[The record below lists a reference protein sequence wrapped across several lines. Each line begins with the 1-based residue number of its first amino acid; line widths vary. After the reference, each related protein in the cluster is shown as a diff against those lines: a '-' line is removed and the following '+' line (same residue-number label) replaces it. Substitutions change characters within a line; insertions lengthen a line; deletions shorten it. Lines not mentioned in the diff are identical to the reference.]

1 MSGWRSRMLIIVIR
15 KPGSSAQIAGQRRF
29 FYPLLGLATALIG
42 LFSPPIAAH
51 AGLQGPRCSVNLC
64 SVVQDEDASQG
75 DESEVSTSDIDKY
88 VAVYKAMQRDRSVSV
103 EQAANAQGMT
113 LEAFRD
119 LENRI
124 ERDESAREHA
134 RQALRAAA
142 SSKLPQQH
150 RTTPMLLR
158 RSGPCASRDQK

>member
-1 MSGWRSRMLIIVIR
+1 MLIIVKR
-15 KPGSSAQIAGQRRF
+15 KLGPSAQNAGQRSF
-29 FYPLLGLATALIG
+29 FYPLLGLATTLIG

-51 AGLQGPRCSVNLC
+51 AGLQGPRCRVHLC
-64 SVVQDEDASQG
+64 SVAQDQDESQG
-75 DESEVSTSDIDKY
+75 DESGVATSDIDKY
-88 VAVYKAMQRDRSVSV
+88 VAVYKAMQRDRSLSV

-142 SSKLPQQH
+142 SSEASPAASDHPGVTPPQ
-150 RTTPMLLR
+150 
-158 RSGPCASRDQK
+158 RSPR